1 MYTVDLYLRVR
12 LACHVDGLSQRE
24 AASRFGIARETVRKM
39 LRHSEP
45 PGYRRRQPP
54 KRPKL
59 APFTDI
65 IDRILEEDR
74 TVHRKQHHTA
84 KRIFERLRD
93 EHGFTGKETIVK
105 DYVRERRLRRREM
118 FVPLSHPP
126 GHAQADFGEADAI
139 IAGVKYR
146 AHFFVMTL
154 PHSDACFVA
163 AYPAATTE
171 AWLDGHNRA
180 FVFFG
185 GVPQSIL
192 YDNDKCLVSRILSDG
207 TRQRTR
213 AFSGLQSHYLFE
225 DRYGRPG
232 KGNDKGNV
240 EGVVG
245 YARRN
250 FMTPLPRF
258 ASWDAF
264 NGHLEE
270 QCRNRQ
276 GNVLRGHRESI
287 GERFVR
293 DREAL
298 KRPLPAP
305 FDACDKQGTRV
316 NSLSLVRYR
325 TNDYSVPVAYGHQ
338 EVWIR
343 GYVHEVVIGCGAGII
358 ARHPRSYDR
367 EDMVFDPIH
376 YLPLLEH
383 KIGALDQAAPLA
395 GWELP
400 DAFPTLRRLLE
411 ARMGKAG
418 KREYVQ
424 VLRLVETFDLE
435 VLHGAVKDALRLGAI
450 GYDAVQTPCAVPY
463 RATPAQTRPGYL
475 SLPASGQRGDH
486 GRRQLY
492 ELVGW
497 RRVMTD
503 TPQVLLAHH
512 LKTLKLPTFLREYDK
527 LARQCAT
534 EGADHVRYLVRLT
547 ELELIDRER
556 RMVERRIRQ
565 ARFPAVKSL
574 DSFDFKAIASL
585 NKMLVLELA
594 RCEYV
599 ERRENI
605 IALGNSGTGKTHI
618 ALGLGLAACQK
629 GALRRLPHGRCPG
642 S

>member
-1 MYTVDLYLRVR
+1 MV
-12 LACHVDGLSQRE
+12 
-24 AASRFGIARETVRKM
+24 
-39 LRHSEP
+39 
-45 PGYRRRQPP
+45 
-54 KRPKL
+54 
-59 APFTDI
+59 
-65 IDRILEEDR
+65 
-74 TVHRKQHHTA
+74 
-84 KRIFERLRD
+84 
-93 EHGFTGKETIVK
+93 
-105 DYVRERRLRRREM
+105 
-118 FVPLSHPP
+118 
-126 GHAQADFGEADAI
+126 
-139 IAGVKYR
+139 
-146 AHFFVMTL
+146 
-154 PHSDACFVA
+154 
-163 AYPAATTE
+163 
-171 AWLDGHNRA
+171 
-180 FVFFG
+180 
-185 GVPQSIL
+185 
-192 YDNDKCLVSRILSDG
+192 SDG

-358 ARHPRSYDR
+358 ARHPRSCDR

-450 GYDAVQTPCAVPY
+450 GYDAVK
-463 RATPAQTRPGYL
+463 
-475 SLPASGQRGDH
+475 H
-486 GRRQLY
+486 
-492 ELVGW
+492 LVLCW

-629 GALRRLPHGRCPG
+629 GLSVGFLTAAALVHELMEARDEKRLLRLQKQLAKYHLLIIDELGFVPLSKTGAELLFEVFSQRYERGSILVTSNLPFDEWTEIFGSERLTGALLDRLTHHVHILEMNGESYRLNQSQKRRKSPKIPA
-642 S
+642 